1 MSADPDHRDH
11 DPMLD
16 APSHASSDEP
26 RTGLVDRVFGNR
38 FVLLGLLVALLGWVA
53 VARIWLFV
61 LIVAIVLSVFLHE
74 MGHFLMA
81 KRNGMKVTEF
91 FIGFGPR
98 IWSFR
103 RGETEYGL
111 KLVPA
116 GAYVRIIGMH
126 NLEELDVTDEEHRTY
141 RAQSYWRRMPVVL
154 AGPVMNLVLGFLLLF
169 AVFAGFGHP
178 SPDQWGIGTVSTGS
192 SAEQFGLEPGD
203 RILAIDDQAVGAFTD
218 FASVIRANGG
228 SSVQLTVD
236 RDGRDLTVPLV
247 IGWSLDTDGALA
259 LDPLMPGDRVVAVGD
274 IPIANYTELQRAL
287 ASTTGPVVLT
297 FDRNDRTFTTTVTGP
312 IDLPDDGARGFLGVS
327 PQSVIVRSGVVSAVG
342 EAGSAFGETI
352 TGSVQAMGRVFSPSG
367 LARLASQVANGGGST
382 STDDTAITPVE
393 PGTGAS
399 SGGGSTSTAS
409 SNADRPLSLLG
420 IVNVGAQ
427 LGEETGWAG
436 VLALLATVNIFL
448 GLINLVPLLP
458 FDGGHIAVATYEE
471 IRTRIS
477 GRPYRVNMAK
487 LMPVTYVVV
496 LLMVGLFASTL
507 YLDAV
512 DPVRLSP

>member
-1 MSADPDHRDH
+1 MTDAAPTPHSESSPEARPDTI
-11 DPMLD
+11 LD
-16 APSHASSDEP
+16 
-26 RTGLVDRVFGNR
+26 RIFGNR
-38 FVLLGLLVALLGWVA
+38 FVLLALLLGLLAWVA
-53 VARIWLFV
+53 YVRIWLFV
-61 LIVAIVLSVFLHE
+61 LIIAIIASVFLHE

-98 IWSFR
+98 IWSFH

-126 NLEELDVTDEEHRTY
+126 SLEEVEETDDEARTY

-154 AGPVMNLVLGFLLLF
+154 AGPVMNLLLGFLLLF
-169 AVFAGFGHP
+169 VVFAGFGHP
-178 SPDQWGIGTVSTGS
+178 SSDEWEIGSVSSGS
-192 SAEQFGLEPGD
+192 AAERAGLRAGD
-203 RILAIDDQAVGAFTD
+203 RIVEFGSEPVGPFTD
-218 FASVIRANGG
+218 FSSIVRGQGG
-228 SSVQLTVD
+228 SSV
-236 RDGRDLTVPLV
+236 DLTVERDGATVIVPAV
-247 IGWSLDTDGALA
+247 IGWSLDADGAQA
-259 LDPLMPGDRVVAVGD
+259 LPPLMPGDRVLMVGD
-274 IPIANYTELQRAL
+274 TQVATFTELRAAL
-287 ASTTGPVVLT
+287 ASSSGPTVLH
-297 FDRNDRTFTTTVTGP
+297 FDRNDRTFTTTVDAP
-312 IDLPDDGARGFLGVS
+312 IDLPVDGTRGFLGVS
-327 PQSVIVRSGVVSAVG
+327 PQSVIVRSGVVTAVG
-342 EAGSAFGETI
+342 QAGGAFGETV
-352 TGSVQAMGRVFSPSG
+352 TGSVKAMGKVFSPSG
-367 LARLASQVANGGGST
+367 LSRLASQVANGGADT
-382 STDDTAITPVE
+382 SSEGEITAID
-393 PGTGAS
+393 PGSGAPSSNAS
-399 SGGGSTSTAS
+399 SAPASS
-409 SNADRPLSLLG
+409 SNADRPMSLLG

-427 LGEETGWAG
+427 LGEQAGWAG

-471 IRTRIS
+471 IRTRVS
-477 GRPYRVNMAK
+477 GRQYRVNMAK

>member
-1 MSADPDHRDH
+1 MTELIDP
-11 DPMLD
+11 
-16 APSHASSDEP
+16 ASQASPEP
-26 RTGLVDRVFGNR
+26 RPAEDSSPSIIEKVFGNR
-38 FVLLGLLVALLGWVA
+38 YVMLGLLLSLLGWVA
-53 VARIWLFV
+53 FTRIWLFV
-61 LIVAIVLSVFLHE
+61 LIVAIVASVFLHE

-98 IWSFR
+98 IWSFH

-126 NLEELDVTDEEHRTY
+126 GLEEIDDGDESRTY

-154 AGPVMNLVLGFLLLF
+154 AGPVTNIVLGLLLLIV
-169 AVFAGFGHP
+169 VFAGFGHP
-178 SPDQWGIGTVSTGS
+178 APDRWKIDSVSSGS
-192 SAEQFGLEPGD
+192 AAARAGLQVGD
-203 RILAIDDQAVGAFTD
+203 QVVAFDGQPVGAFDD
-218 FASVIRANGG
+218 FTSVVRAHGG
-228 SSVQLTVD
+228 TTVD
-236 RDGRDLTVPLV
+236 LTIERDGQEIIVPAT
-247 IGWSLDTDGALA
+247 IGWSLDSDGARA
-259 LDPLMPGDRVVAVGD
+259 LQPLVPGDRVTMVGD
-274 IPIANYTELQRAL
+274 IPVATYSEMQAAL
-287 ASTTGPVVLT
+287 LRMVGPVTLT
-297 FDRNDRTFTTTVTGP
+297 FDRNDRTFTTTVDGP
-312 IDLPDDGARGFLGVS
+312 IAMPVEGDRGFLGVS
-327 PQSVIVRSGVVSAVG
+327 PGSVLVHAGII
-342 EAGSAFGETI
+342 EATGQGFTAFGDTVV
-352 TGSVQAMGRVFSPSG
+352 GSVKGLGKVFSPSG
-367 LARLASQVANGGGST
+367 IGKLASQVANGGSSEDT
-382 STDDTAITPVE
+382 SSAGITPVDAGS
-393 PGTGAS
+393 GTSSPAS
-399 SGGGSTSTAS
+399 GNGTVS
-409 SNADRPLSLLG
+409 SNADRPMSLLG

-427 LGEETGWAG
+427 LGEQAGWAG

-471 IRTRIS
+471 IRTRLA

-512 DPVRLSP
+512 DPVKLSP